1 MARKYLL
8 AALPLLLFA
17 GGCSMNPRLNIPAPP
32 VAATYPGAN
41 AADAVTSAD
50 IQWRAMFG
58 DARLQ
63 RLIEI
68 ALSENRD
75 LRVATLQAQEARA
88 QFRIARAAILPTGE
102 IQGTY
107 TRNRVP
113 SSVAG
118 AGVGID
124 PNEGATRG
132 VEFGQFGV
140 QAALTSFEIDL
151 FGRIR
156 SQTQAAFERYLA
168 TDEGR
173 RAARITVIG
182 AVADAYLNERLA
194 AEQLRLTETT
204 LTDWRASLDLTRK
217 LHDAGQVG
225 GPEVAQAEGLVRQ
238 AEADREQRVREVAQ
252 AANALTLAVGSPVPT
267 DLPTAIGLMDQ
278 PVRTQLAAGLPSDLL
293 LRRPDI
299 LQAEHE
305 LRAANY
311 DVGAARASLFP
322 RISLTGAFGF
332 ASLGLSNLFS
342 GANQNWNV
350 SPQVSIPVLQ
360 PQAPGALAAARVRT
374 NIAIANY
381 ERAVQTAFREVADG
395 LAGRETF
402 QRQRTAQGEAASVAQ
417 RRLMQTN
424 LRFRAGVDSRLEL
437 LDAQRTEYTARQNL
451 LEVRRA
457 ELSSAVALFR
467 ALGGGA
473 DEGR

>member
-1 MARKYLL
+1 MARTYLL
-8 AALPLLLFA
+8 AALPLLLA
-17 GGCSMNPRLNIPAPP
+17 GGCSMNPRLDLPAPP
-32 VAATYPGAN
+32 IAATYPGTAP
-41 AADAVTSAD
+41 ADGTTAGSL
-50 IQWRAMFG
+50 QWRDMFG
-58 DARLQ
+58 DPRLR

-68 ALSENRD
+68 ALAENRD
-75 LRVATLQAQEARA
+75 LRVAALQAQEARA
-88 QFRIARAAILPTGE
+88 QFRVARAARLPTGE
-102 IQGTY
+102 IQGSY
-107 TRNRVP
+107 TRTRQP
-113 SSVAG
+113 LSVAG
-118 AGVGID
+118 VGVGLTGDRDTPQSI
-124 PNEGATRG
+124 
-132 VEFGQFGV
+132 EFDQWGV

-173 RAARITVIG
+173 RAAQIAVVG
-182 AVADAYLNERLA
+182 AVADAYLAERLA
-194 AEQLRLTETT
+194 AEQLKLTDTT
-204 LTDWRASLDLTRK
+204 LGDWRASLDLTRK

-238 AEADREQRVREVAQ
+238 AEADREQRVRELAQ
-252 AANALTLAVGSPVPT
+252 TTNALTLAVGSPIPA
-267 DLPTAIGLMDQ
+267 DLPAPIGLMEQ

-322 RISLTGAFGF
+322 RLSLTGAFGF
-332 ASLGLSNLFS
+332 ASLGLGNLFN
-342 GANQNWNV
+342 GANQNWSV
-350 SPQVSIPVLQ
+350 SPVVSLPVLQ
-360 PQAPGALAAARVRT
+360 PQAPAALKAARVRT
-374 NIAIANY
+374 QIAVAGY
-381 ERAVQTAFREVADG
+381 ERAIQTAFREVADG

-402 QRQRTAQGEAASVAQ
+402 QRQRTAQNEAATVAQ
-417 RRLMQTN
+417 RRLTQTN

-437 LDAQRTEYTARQNL
+437 LDAQRTEYAARQNL

-457 ELSSAVALFR
+457 ELSSGVALFR

-473 DEGR
+473 DAAP